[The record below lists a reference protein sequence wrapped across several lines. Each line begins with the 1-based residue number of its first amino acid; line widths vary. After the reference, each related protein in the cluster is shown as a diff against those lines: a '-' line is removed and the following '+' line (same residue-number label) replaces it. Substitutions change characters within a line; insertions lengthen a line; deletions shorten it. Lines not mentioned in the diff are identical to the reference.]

1 MLKAE
6 TGVVVSIESVR
17 PGAQEIVVAAGGQ
30 PERAIAYPSLTG
42 KVNAGDRVMLNTTAV
57 RMGLGSGGLHF
68 VMKRI
73 GGQGEP
79 EVRKRAEPAAE
90 AQPEPR
96 GHVIKLRYTPLQF
109 ACLAAE
115 EPESPHHA
123 ALRIASNL
131 RGAPVIASA
140 LHSMIAPAA
149 AGVKA
154 AAPGLRVAYVM
165 TDAAALPL
173 AVSRLVPQ
181 LAEAGLL
188 DATITC
194 GQAFGGDYEAVN
206 LFSGLLVAKVAAG
219 ADVIIAG
226 QGPGNV
232 GTATLYGFGGIEVG
246 EIINA
251 ASVLGG
257 RPVAMLRISF
267 ADPRER
273 HRVVSHHSL
282 VALGRAALARATVVV
297 PEMADDH
304 ARQVREKLAAADIP
318 TRHEI
323 VTESGEAGL
332 AELAERGV
340 EIKSMGRGVADD
352 RDFFLAAAA
361 AGEYA
366 ARILEKGSE

>member
-6 TGVVVSIESVR
+6 AGAVLSIEATR
-17 PGAQEIVVAAGGQ
+17 AGAQELLVAVGGQ
-30 PERAIAYPSLTG
+30 TERAINYPLLTG
-42 KVNAGDRVMLNTTAV
+42 EVTPGDQVLLNTTAV
-57 RMGLGSGGLHF
+57 RMELGTGGLHF

-73 GGQGEP
+73 TGAGEAQM
-79 EVRKRAEPAAE
+79 EK
-90 AQPEPR
+90 QPEPR
-96 GHVIKLRYTPLQF
+96 GHIIKLRYTPLQF

-115 EPESPHHA
+115 EPDSPHHA
-123 ALRIASNL
+123 ALRTASNL
-131 RGAPVIASA
+131 RGTPVIASP

-149 AGVKA
+149 AGAKA

-188 DATITC
+188 DATVTC

-206 LFSGLLVAKVAAG
+206 LFSGLLVAKLAAG
-219 ADVIIAG
+219 AGVIIAG

-282 VALGRAALARATVVV
+282 VALGRAALARATVVM
-297 PEMADDH
+297 PEMADDR
-304 ARQVREKLAAADIP
+304 ARQVREKLEAADIP
-318 TRHEI
+318 TRHEV
-323 VTESGEAGL
+323 VTENGEAGL

-340 EIKSMGRGVADD
+340 EVKSMGRAVADD
-352 RDFFLAAAA
+352 REFFLAAAA

-366 ARILEKGSE
+366 ARLLEKASE